1 MILDAGFEIARQS
14 EVTLTEEQVK
24 MLYDSK
30 KDEEYFDELVAQM
43 TAGPCLVLCLAKVAQ
58 YFHAY
63 EKLIQ
68 DRRNKNLA

>member
-1 MILDAGFEIARQS
+1 MKISEDGLRMVSDAGFEIARQS

-43 TAGPCLVLCLAKVAQ
+43 TAGPCLVLCLAKVGE
-58 YFHAY
+58 FI
-63 EKLIQ
+63 K
-68 DRRNKNLA
+68 K